1 MSEIYNLVNTL
12 KDEFGYEVNVNL
24 LKGLVSVSTGSETIC
39 GSKILWEDQFDY
51 QDKIL
56 NFEVFIIGVLK
67 KSLVMA
73 NINKALI
80 KTFEMLDVDV
90 TFNEFENSFYDCYE
104 DDFSKAI
111 LLALHHSVV
120 NDEDDFNEFDTL
132 LNSTKE
138 T

>member
-1 MSEIYNLVNTL
+1 MSEMYNLVNTL

-24 LKGLVSVSTGSETIC
+24 LKGLVSVRTGSET

-51 QDKIL
+51 KD
-56 NFEVFIIGVLK
+56 NDFEVFIIGVLK

-132 LNSTKE
+132 LNSTEE

>member
-1 MSEIYNLVNTL
+1 MSEMYNLVNTL

-24 LKGLVSVSTGSETIC
+24 LKGLVSVRTGSETS
-39 GSKILWEDQFDY
+39 SKILWEDQFDY
-51 QDKIL
+51 KD
-56 NFEVFIIGVLK
+56 NFEEFIIGVLK
-67 KSLVMA
+67 KSVVMA

-80 KTFEMLDVDV
+80 KTFNMLDVIV

-104 DDFSKAI
+104 GDFSKAI
-111 LLALHHSVV
+111 LLTLHHSVV

-132 LNSTKE
+132 LNSTEE